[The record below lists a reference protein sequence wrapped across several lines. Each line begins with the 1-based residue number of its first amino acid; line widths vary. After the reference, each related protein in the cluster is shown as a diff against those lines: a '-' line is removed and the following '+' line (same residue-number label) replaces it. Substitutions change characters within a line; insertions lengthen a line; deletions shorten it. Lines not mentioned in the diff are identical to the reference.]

1 MAEQEHELWL
11 DRSIGYSLAQFYD
24 AVARKIIWGP
34 SQKLSIWVLDTDTG
48 FEWKIKRDD
57 QWQVMMKDK
66 WDERVAHIA
75 VEVVAK
81 DGYERNDISVTSK
94 VSNTGIPYRSGV
106 TNLNASSTRSN
117 AESTGDT
124 YTSPTQHVDEIVPCM
139 FPHPVAIES
148 MNKKV
153 KRTTPLSSPTIDST
167 GGDDRISALD
177 DDLRELIVW
186 LAHLNVRELVR
197 TSVLSKQWR
206 GLWKRVPV
214 LDFFGWPELESAD
227 DVRRYIAIVNSVLEQ
242 RADATSEAR
251 IDEVKIPLLLDAHS
265 LLGQRQQLLWP
276 AMEAAESWI
285 HYAMRHQVKGFQ
297 FNLRLPLVNKTPLMD
312 LDELLPSSP
321 KLECMHLGLNRA
333 EV

>member
-1 MAEQEHELWL
+1 
-11 DRSIGYSLAQFYD
+11 
-24 AVARKIIWGP
+24 
-34 SQKLSIWVLDTDTG
+34 
-48 FEWKIKRDD
+48 
-57 QWQVMMKDK
+57 
-66 WDERVAHIA
+66 
-75 VEVVAK
+75 
-81 DGYERNDISVTSK
+81 
-94 VSNTGIPYRSGV
+94 
-106 TNLNASSTRSN
+106 
-117 AESTGDT
+117 
-124 YTSPTQHVDEIVPCM
+124 M

-177 DDLRELIVW
+177 DDLRELIVR

-206 GLWKRVPV
+206 GLWKRLPV

-242 RADATSEAR
+242 RAGATSEAR